1 MTASAPRYFTEEG
14 SVEAVNARIGPDCD
28 ARLAQVMAR
37 LVHHLHAFV
46 KDVGLTQ
53 PEWALAIDFLTRTG
67 QMCDGNRQEYI
78 LLSDVLGV
86 SMLVDAIN
94 NRRPAG
100 ATENTVLGPFH
111 VEGVP
116 ELPMGASICKDGATE
131 TCLFQGRVTDLEGNP
146 LEGVRI
152 DVWSDNE
159 DGFYDVQ
166 QLGLQPQHNNRG
178 VFVTG
183 PDGRY
188 WFEGIKPVS
197 YPIPDDGPVGQ
208 LLRRLGRHPFRPAHM
223 HFMISRDGY
232 DTVVTHTFVANDP
245 YLGSDA
251 VFGVKQSLIAPFE
264 STTEGGTRWVSSFD
278 FVLVPS
284 GTAH

>member
-1 MTASAPRYFTEEG
+1 MTLAPPPFFTEHG
-14 SVEAVNARIGPDCD
+14 SVEAVNARIGAGADP
-28 ARLAQVMAR
+28 RLAQVMAR

-53 PEWALAIDFLTRTG
+53 QEWGLAIDFLTRTG
-67 QMCDGNRQEYI
+67 QMCDANRQEYI

-111 VEGVP
+111 VDGVP
-116 ELPMGASICKDGATE
+116 ELPMGASICKDGAKE
-131 TCLFQGRVTDLEGNP
+131 PCLFEGRVTDLAGNP
-146 LEGVRI
+146 LAGVRI

-166 QLGLQPQHNNRG
+166 QPDLQPEHNNRG

-183 PDGRY
+183 AEGRY

-208 LLRRLGRHPFRPAHM
+208 LLGRLGRHPYRPAHM
-223 HFMISRDGY
+223 HFMISRPGFE
-232 DTVVTHTFVANDP
+232 TVVTHTFVAGDR
-245 YLGSDA
+245 YLVSDA
-251 VFGVKQSLIAPFE
+251 VFGVKESLIAPFE
-264 STTEGGTRWVSSFD
+264 PVEDGAVKWRSHYD
-278 FVLVPS
+278 FVLTPS
-284 GTAH
+284 VAG